1 MLPSVVLQSFAS
13 VLADAVYMHA
23 CWNPACGSERPFY
36 GSDRQDLS
44 LLRALCL
51 EICSAKLEAPAQ
63 NRCSARVL
71 ETRTESRSERIRS
84 VQKRDFSR
92 ERLRNRS
99 RTLHG
104 VSSGLVGQTRV
115 VSAREQAFRSI
126 RWRVRRRFDAA
137 DGQQGIMRCESLS

>member
-36 GSDRQDLS
+36 GSDHQNLS

-63 NRCSARVL
+63 NRCSARVF
-71 ETRTESRSERIRS
+71 EACTESRSERIRS

-115 VSAREQAFRSI
+115 VSAREHAFCSI
-126 RWRVRRRFDAA
+126 RWRVRCRFDAA

>member
-1 MLPSVVLQSFAS
+1 MLQSFAS

-63 NRCSARVL
+63 NRCSARVF
-71 ETRTESRSERIRS
+71 EACTESRSERIRS

-104 VSSGLVGQTRV
+104 VSSGLVGRTRV
-115 VSAREQAFRSI
+115 VPEREQAFCSI
-126 RWRVRRRFDAA
+126 RRRVRHRFDAA

>member
-1 MLPSVVLQSFAS
+1 MPSVVLQSLAS

-63 NRCSARVL
+63 NRCSARVF
-71 ETRTESRSERIRS
+71 EACPESHSERIRS

-92 ERLRNRS
+92 ERLRNCS
-99 RTLHG
+99 RALHG
-104 VSSGLVGQTRV
+104 VSSGLVGRD
-115 VSAREQAFRSI
+115 ARGART
-126 RWRVRRRFDAA
+126 
-137 DGQQGIMRCESLS
+137 

>member
-51 EICSAKLEAPAQ
+51 ELCSAKLEAPAQ
-63 NRCSARVL
+63 NRCSARVF
-71 ETRTESRSERIRS
+71 EACTESRSERIRS

-104 VSSGLVGQTRV
+104 VSSGLVGRTRV
-115 VSAREQAFRSI
+115 VPEHEHAFCSI

-137 DGQQGIMRCESLS
+137 NGHHGIVRCESLF

>member
-63 NRCSARVL
+63 NRCSARVF
-71 ETRTESRSERIRS
+71 EACTESRSERIRS

-104 VSSGLVGQTRV
+104 VSSGLVGRTRV
-115 VSAREQAFRSI
+115 VPEREHAFHSI

-137 DGQQGIMRCESLS
+137 DGQQGIVRSESLL

>member
-63 NRCSARVL
+63 NRCSARVF
-71 ETRTESRSERIRS
+71 EACTESRSERIRS

-99 RTLHG
+99 RTLYG
-104 VSSGLVGQTRV
+104 ASSGLV
-115 VSAREQAFRSI
+115 ARDARGARTEYASCSI
-126 RWRVRRRFDAA
+126 RRRVRRRFDAA
-137 DGQQGIMRCESLS
+137 DGHHGIVRCESLL

>member
-51 EICSAKLEAPAQ
+51 ELCSAKLEAPAQ
-63 NRCSARVL
+63 SRCSARVF
-71 ETRTESRSERIRS
+71 EACTELRSERIRS

-104 VSSGLVGQTRV
+104 VSSGLVGRTRV
-115 VSAREQAFRSI
+115 VPEREHAFCSI
-126 RWRVRRRFDAA
+126 RWRVRRRFDTA
-137 DGQQGIMRCESLS
+137 DG

>member
-63 NRCSARVL
+63 NRCTARVF
-71 ETRTESRSERIRS
+71 EACPESHSERIRS

-104 VSSGLVGQTRV
+104 VSSGP
-115 VSAREQAFRSI
+115 VSRDARGARIGARILQHLEASE
-126 RWRVRRRFDAA
+126 A
-137 DGQQGIMRCESLS
+137 SL

>member
-23 CWNPACGSERPFY
+23 CWKPACGSERPFY

-63 NRCSARVL
+63 NRCSARVF
-71 ETRTESRSERIRS
+71 EACTESRSERIRS

-104 VSSGLVGQTRV
+104 VSSGLVGRTRV
-115 VSAREQAFRSI
+115 VPELGPAFCSI
-126 RWRVRRRFDAA
+126 WRRVKRRFDAA
-137 DGQQGIMRCESLS
+137 DGHHGIVQCESLL

>member
-36 GSDRQDLS
+36 GSDRQNLS

-63 NRCSARVL
+63 NRCSARVF
-71 ETRTESRSERIRS
+71 EACTESRSERIRS

-104 VSSGLVGQTRV
+104 VSSGLVGRTRV
-115 VSAREQAFRSI
+115 VPEREHAFHSI

-137 DGQQGIMRCESLS
+137 YGHHGMIRCESPF

>member
-63 NRCSARVL
+63 NRCSARVF
-71 ETRTESRSERIRS
+71 EACTESRSERIRS

-104 VSSGLVGQTRV
+104 VSSGLVGRTRV
-115 VSAREQAFRSI
+115 VPEREHAFHSI

-137 DGQQGIMRCESLS
+137 DGQQGIVRCESLS

>member
-36 GSDRQDLS
+36 GSDRQNLS

-63 NRCSARVL
+63 NRCSARVF
-71 ETRTESRSERIRS
+71 EACTESRSERIRS

-104 VSSGLVGQTRV
+104 VSSGLVGRTRV
-115 VSAREQAFRSI
+115 VPEREHAFHSI

>member
-36 GSDRQDLS
+36 GSDRQNLS

-63 NRCSARVL
+63 NRCSARVF
-71 ETRTESRSERIRS
+71 EACTESRSERIRS

-104 VSSGLVGQTRV
+104 VSSGLVGRD
-115 VSAREQAFRSI
+115 ARGARTGARIPQHPEAR
-126 RWRVRRRFDAA
+126 AA
-137 DGQQGIMRCESLS
+137 SL

>member
-36 GSDRQDLS
+36 GSDRQNLS

-63 NRCSARVL
+63 NRCSARVF
-71 ETRTESRSERIRS
+71 EACTESRSERIRS
-84 VQKRDFSR
+84 VQKRNFSR

-104 VSSGLVGQTRV
+104 VSSGLLGQTRV
-115 VSAREQAFRSI
+115 VSAREQAFHSI

-137 DGQQGIMRCESLS
+137 NGQQGIMRCESLS

>member
-63 NRCSARVL
+63 NRCSARVF
-71 ETRTESRSERIRS
+71 EACTESRSERIRS

-99 RTLHG
+99 RTLYG
-104 VSSGLVGQTRV
+104 ASSGLV
-115 VSAREQAFRSI
+115 ARDARGARTEHAFLSI
-126 RWRVRRRFDAA
+126 RRRVKHRFDAA
-137 DGQQGIMRCESLS
+137 DGHHGIVQCESLL